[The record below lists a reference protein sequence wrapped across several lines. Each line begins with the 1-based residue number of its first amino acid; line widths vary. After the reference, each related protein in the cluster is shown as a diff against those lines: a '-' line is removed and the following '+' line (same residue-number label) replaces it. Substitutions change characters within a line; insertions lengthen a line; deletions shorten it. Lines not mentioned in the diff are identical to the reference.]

1 MESSSPRGPGG
12 STKWVVLVTAGSNGQ
27 GTRTEPCEE
36 LVLRA
41 DAAGPSNNIDPV
53 DMGLN
58 CIEYMDAII
67 CFDVCYAM
75 LCLAKTSV
83 S

>member
-1 MESSSPRGPGG
+1 M
-12 STKWVVLVTAGSNGQ
+12 GSNGQ

-41 DAAGPSNNIDPV
+41 DAAGPGSNIDPM

-67 CFDVCYAM
+67 CFDVC
-75 LCLAKTSV
+75 SV
-83 S
+83 